1 MRWWIGRRF
10 CRDIANAEVY
20 ARVFQGISHLPSI
33 DRRAASNC
41 NPTPVA
47 VAPAPPPP
55 LPPRVVQNELADR
68 MLAFRR
74 GCEEVDRRAPVSG
87 SEF

>member
-33 DRRAASNC
+33 DRRAASAIRLLLLSLLH
-41 NPTPVA
+41 PLR
-47 VAPAPPPP
+47 
-55 LPPRVVQNELADR
+55 LPPRVVQDELADC